1 MGLIN
6 KAFEEITGY
15 SKEELKTADWS
26 SNLTPK
32 EYHEM
37 ENEKLEELNTSG
49 KPVKYEK
56 EYIRKNGTRVPIE
69 LLVHL
74 VKDTD
79 GNPLYYYTFITD
91 ITERKKSEIHNQ
103 NLLASEKNLTNKL
116 KQSNQELQSTTS
128 QLKIKNQELIHQGDN
143 C

>member
-6 KAFEEITGY
+6 KAFEELTGY

-56 EYIRKNGTRVPIE
+56 EYIRRTAASTKIKY
-69 LLVHL
+69 HL

-116 KQSNQELQSTTS
+116 RTV
-128 QLKIKNQELIHQGDN
+128 
-143 C
+143 